1 MLPISHWIK
10 SIHKSHRI
18 LSIPKADSRSF
29 QIYAAVVMDHIWVSR
44 NQIIHKAQQ
53 PVISNSVKQ
62 VSITFRAHQSAWQ
75 ASTSISYWAPPP
87 IGSIKAN
94 FDLAIR
100 QNFAVAA
107 VVLSDPQYCI
117 IAAATKRLSI
127 VDAAIGEAQAALLAL
142 RLAASNGTSSLF
154 IEGYAL
160 TAILAIK
167 NPNLFREWN
176 FSSVLDDIHFI
187 FSSFQ
192 SWKALKVSCCAN
204 F

>member
-1 MLPISHWIK
+1 
-10 SIHKSHRI
+10 
-18 LSIPKADSRSF
+18 
-29 QIYAAVVMDHIWVSR
+29 
-44 NQIIHKAQQ
+44 
-53 PVISNSVKQ
+53 
-62 VSITFRAHQSAWQ
+62 
-75 ASTSISYWAPPP
+75 
-87 IGSIKAN
+87 
-94 FDLAIR
+94 
-100 QNFAVAA
+100 VAA